1 MFSPPCVL
9 LLVQEPV
16 LFDWEVSNKY
26 QPKRSLWAS
35 LAEPGF
41 LTGSIKYFTFIQSS
55 IYPRHKTTFIIR
67 NTAAELLQNLTFF
80 TRHFIII
87 SVEKKDKSSLNCPVS
102 RVQNEIKLCFQA
114 SLAVAEGELP
124 QVLAGCGQQF
134 HGEAGGTCITELGVP
149 WKIYEMRMG
158 LKISDGCVKITT
170 KIQRILKWRLF
181 PETQSCS
188 LWRF

>member
-1 MFSPPCVL
+1 MV

-16 LFDWEVSNKY
+16 LSGWKVSSKY

-35 LAEPGF
+35 LAGPGF

-67 NTAAELLQNLTFF
+67 NTAAELLQNWTSF
-80 TRHFIII
+80 TRHFFIIC
-87 SVEKKDKSSLNCPVS
+87 VEKKDKANLNCPVS
-102 RVQNEIKLCFQA
+102 RVQKELKLCFKA
-114 SLAVAEGELP
+114 SPAVAEGELP
-124 QVLAGCGQQF
+124 QVLPGCGEQF
-134 HGEAGGTCITELGVP
+134 HGETDGTCIAELGVP
-149 WKIYEMRMG
+149 WKIYKMRMG

-170 KIQRILKWRLF
+170 LHQIILKWGIF
-181 PETQSCS
+181 PETQSCT